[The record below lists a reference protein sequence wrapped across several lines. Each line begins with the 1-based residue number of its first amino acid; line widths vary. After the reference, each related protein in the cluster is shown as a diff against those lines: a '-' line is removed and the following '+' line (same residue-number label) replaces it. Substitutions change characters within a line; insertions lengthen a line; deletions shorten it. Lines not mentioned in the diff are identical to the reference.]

1 MHSMALV
8 LRQRECLTHRE
19 WKMNFSDALATA
31 GVAAVVTLDPA
42 LTVG

>member
-1 MHSMALV
+1 MYSMALV

-19 WKMNFSDALATA
+19 WERSFSDVLATA
-31 GVAAVVTLDPA
+31 GEAAVVALDPA